1 MPTRNA
7 VSLTTV
13 LLALAVS
20 PVQAQTVGDL
30 FKRVNQAVVVIYTA
44 ERTVVEEAPDQLV
57 SVGGIGS
64 GFLFSDRGEVMTAA
78 HVVQAADRVLVEFA
92 TGERIRAE
100 VVSSNPSADVALLQ
114 LEHRPTGVVPVP
126 LGDSDG
132 AQVGDQV
139 FIIGAPLGVSHT
151 LTVGHVSARRQ
162 PRSAVGG
169 LINAELLQTDAAI
182 NQGNSG
188 GPMFNMNGEVI
199 GVVSH
204 IISQTGGFTGLGFV
218 ITSNVAREIL
228 LERPPLWSG
237 VEFFNITEDLGKILN
252 VPPPHTGMLVQ
263 KVARGSLGEQMG
275 LKGGTFALPIPGS
288 EQKLILGGDIVL
300 SIQGIRVDGSE
311 AAFDSIDAQLDA
323 LRPGVLIT
331 LVVLREGEQME
342 LSAPYAPRVIR

>member
-1 MPTRNA
+1 MYARPVVFLAAA
-7 VSLTTV
+7 VI
-13 LLALAVS
+13 ALAVS
-20 PVQAQTVGDL
+20 PAHAQTVGEL
-30 FKRVNQAVVVIYTA
+30 FKRVNKAVVVIYTA

-57 SVGGIGS
+57 SVGGMGS

-92 TGERIRAE
+92 TGERIPAE

-114 LEHRPTGVVPVP
+114 LERRPTGVDPVQ
-126 LGDSDG
+126 LGNSDS
-132 AQVGDQV
+132 AEVGDQV

-162 PRSAVGG
+162 PRRAVGG

-204 IISQTGGFTGLGFV
+204 IISQTGGFSGLGFV

-237 VEFFNITEDLGKILN
+237 VDFYNITEDLGKILN
-252 VPPPHTGMLVQ
+252 VPEPHTGMLVQ
-263 KVARGSLGEQMG
+263 RVARQSLGERLG
-275 LKGGTFALPIPGS
+275 LRGGVFALPIPGS
-288 EQKLILGGDIVL
+288 ERQLILGGDIVL
-300 SIQGIRVDGSE
+300 SFQGIRFDGTE
-311 AAFDSIDAQLDA
+311 TALDRIDAELDG
-323 LRPGVLIT
+323 LRPGTPIT
-331 LVVLREGEQME
+331 LLVLREGEQME
-342 LSAPYAPRVIR
+342 LSVPYSPRVIR

>member
-1 MPTRNA
+1 MHVGRIGLFTM
-7 VSLTTV
+7 T
-13 LLALAVS
+13 LLALSIVS
-20 PVQAQTVGDL
+20 ARAQTVREL
-30 FKRVNQAVVVIYTA
+30 YKRVNQAVAVIYTA

-92 TGERIRAE
+92 NGERIRAS

-114 LEHRPTGVVPVP
+114 LESLPTGIAPIR
-126 LGDSDG
+126 LGDSDLTE
-132 AQVGDQV
+132 VGDEV

-237 VEFFNITEDLGKILN
+237 VDFYNLTADLGMILN
-252 VPPPHTGMLVQ
+252 VPAPHTGMLVQ
-263 KVARGSLGEQMG
+263 RVAQGSLGEELG
-275 LKGGTFALPIPGS
+275 LKGGTFALPVPGS
-288 EQKLILGGDIVL
+288 ERKLILGGDIIL
-300 SIQGIRVDGSE
+300 SFQGVRMDGTEE
-311 AAFDSIDAQLDA
+311 ALDQIDAQLRN
-323 LRPGVLIT
+323 LRPGSPIT
-331 LVVLREGEQME
+331 LLVLRAGEQFE
-342 LSAPYAPRVIR
+342 TSAQYSPQIIR